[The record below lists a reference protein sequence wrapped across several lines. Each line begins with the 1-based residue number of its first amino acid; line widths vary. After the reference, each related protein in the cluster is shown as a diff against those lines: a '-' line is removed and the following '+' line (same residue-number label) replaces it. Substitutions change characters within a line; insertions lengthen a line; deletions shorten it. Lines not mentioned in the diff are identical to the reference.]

1 MVSISIG
8 RVSGGYMVYGTK
20 MVDTAYITR
29 PFEFF
34 KTKQGANNYA
44 MRYVARQE
52 SSQKKKE

>member
-20 MVDTAYITR
+20 MVGTEYITR
-29 PFEFF
+29 SFEFF

-44 MRYVARQE
+44 MRYIARHE
-52 SSQKKKE
+52 SSRKKKE